1 MPRTRIATAL
11 AAAALLAAGCTF
23 EPGPYPGPGGG
34 DDDGA
39 GDDSVGETSLMRG
52 FSYVADRLAGMPSP
66 GLGPVLEANLEF
78 LAAEGV
84 DLLVSLTEDG
94 ISATAVGGHGMRWLH
109 LPVVDFTAPTIDQI
123 VAFTAAARAALDRGE
138 TVGVH
143 CGAGLGRTGT
153 MLAAY
158 FVTTGMTAAEAIA
171 HVRERR
177 PGSIET
183 ASQEGAIERFAALL
197 PKLSLDDAA
206 AGPRPQP

>member
-1 MPRTRIATAL
+1 VPRPRIASAL
-11 AAAALLAAGCTF
+11 VAALLAAGCTF
-23 EPGPYPGPGGG
+23 DPGPYPGPG

-52 FSYVADRLAGMPSP
+52 FSYVDDRLAGMPSP
-66 GLGPVLEANLEF
+66 GYGPVLQANLEF

-94 ISATAVGGHGMRWLH
+94 VGAGTVGAHGMRWLH
-109 LPVVDFTAPTIDQI
+109 LPVQDFTAPTIDQF
-123 VAFTAAARAALDRGE
+123 VAFTAATRAALDRGE

-158 FVTTGMTAAEAIA
+158 FVTTGMTADAAIA
-171 HVRERR
+171 RVRDRR

-183 ASQEGAIERFAALL
+183 ASQERAIEQFADLL
-197 PKLSLDDAA
+197 PKLALDDAIA
-206 AGPRPQP
+206 AASSRPAQ